1 MAIKLQLK
9 VGAEAAKVEAVE
21 GFAKYAG
28 ETPPAGVYK
37 AVVKQ
42 LQIKALTSDPTKQKV
57 VAIIEWF
64 APKGTP
70 EAKYNGY
77 AVFDHLTLP
86 ESMEEEYADLKIGK
100 INRLLDAISGD
111 QKLRS
116 AFWGGSTVLD
126 DKGEKILKIGSK
138 VAGGKDFKGFP
149 VVVSAKNDTYTKKT
163 KNRDGEGE
171 VEKETIRTLRV
182 NDVYP
187 ANHQMPST
195 APVAA
200 EDDVVLDEDVV
211 DDSIVDDTPAPEPE
225 VEVAEPEPEY
235 VDPEGDEDGYVPDD
249 EPVDEVPVEVP
260 DEAPAPEPAR
270 QRRSAF

>member
-21 GFAKYAG
+21 GFSKYAG

-70 EAKYNGY
+70 EEKYNGY

-126 DKGEKILKIGSK
+126 DKGEKILRIGTK

-149 VVVSAKNDTYTKKT
+149 VVVSAKNDTYTKKS
-163 KNRDGEGE
+163 KGENGE
-171 VEKETIRTLRV
+171 ATKETIRTLRV
-182 NDVYP
+182 NDIYP
-187 ANHQMPST
+187 ANHQMPSS

-211 DDSIVDDTPAPEPE
+211 DESIVDDSPEPE
-225 VEVAEPEPEY
+225 VPAEAGAEPEPEY
-235 VDPEGDEDGYVPDD
+235 VDPEGDEDGYVADD
-249 EPVDEVPVEVP
+249 EPVEEAPVEVP
-260 DEAPAPEPAR
+260 DEAPAPESAR

>member
-21 GFAKYAG
+21 GFSKYAG

-126 DKGEKILKIGSK
+126 DKGEKILKIGSR

-163 KNRDGEGE
+163 KNGDGEI
-171 VEKETIRTLRV
+171 EKETIRTLRV

-211 DDSIVDDTPAPEPE
+211 DDSIVDAVDDTPAPEPE
-225 VEVAEPEPEY
+225 VAELEPEY
-235 VDPEGDEDGYVPDD
+235 VDPEGDEDGYVPD
-249 EPVDEVPVEVP
+249 EPVEEAPVEKPVP
-260 DEAPAPEPAR
+260 DAPAEPAR
-270 QRRSAF
+270 ARRSAF

>member
-163 KNRDGEGE
+163 KNRDGE

-211 DDSIVDDTPAPEPE
+211 DDSIVDDAPVPETEVVEP
-225 VEVAEPEPEY
+225 EPEPEY
-235 VDPEGDEDGYVPDD
+235 VDPEGDEDGYVPD
-249 EPVDEVPVEVP
+249 EPVEEAPVEEP
-260 DEAPAPEPAR
+260 GQEAPAPTRE
-270 QRRSAF
+270 RRSAF